1 MAPASA
7 RAASAVSDE
16 AAAERPSA
24 RAAAFEDRP
33 AAPARRRE
41 MVGGLVFERDGRD
54 WPNREASRFISAG
67 GVRFHFQVAGDGPP
81 LLLLHG
87 TGASTHSWRA
97 LLPRLAEHFTVIAP
111 DLPGHGFTSMPAP
124 ERLSLPA
131 MADAVSALLR
141 TLELDPEIVVG
152 HSAGAAVLVRMAL
165 DGRIA
170 PKAIV
175 SLAGALLPL
184 GGFAGQMF
192 SPIAKL
198 MALNPVVPQ
207 LFAWRASNPAVI
219 ERLLDQTGS
228 RIDPAGAAIYAR
240 LARTR
245 GHVAGA
251 LGMMANWD
259 LKSLEA
265 DLPRLAVPLVLVAG
279 GTDRMVRAEV
289 AYDVRRRLPTAE
301 VVMLRGLGHL
311 AHEEKPEL
319 IAAIIER
326 AAGLAPVELAPAGGA

>member
-1 MAPASA
+1 MP
-7 RAASAVSDE
+7 
-16 AAAERPSA
+16 
-24 RAAAFEDRP
+24 
-33 AAPARRRE
+33 
-41 MVGGLVFERDGRD
+41 GGLVFERDGRD
-54 WPNREASRFISAG
+54 WPNRETSLFVSAG
-67 GVRFHFQVAGDGPP
+67 GVRFHVQVAGEGPA
-81 LLLLHG
+81 LLMLHG

-97 LLPRLAEHFTVIAP
+97 LLPRLAQHFTVVAP
-111 DLPGHGFTSMPAP
+111 DLPGHGFSGMPP
-124 ERLSLPA
+124 LERLSLPA
-131 MADAVSALLR
+131 MAAAVSALMH
-141 TLELDPEIVVG
+141 ELDLAPEVAVG

-170 PKAIV
+170 PRVLV

-228 RIDPAGAAIYAR
+228 RIDPEGAAIYAR
-240 LARTR
+240 LARSR

-265 DLPRLAVPLVLVAG
+265 ELPKLAVPLVLVAG

-319 IAAIIER
+319 IAGIIEK
-326 AAGLAPVELAPAGGA
+326 AAGLSPAPPVPAGGT

>member
-1 MAPASA
+1 MMTSATARAGAPAGA
-7 RAASAVSDE
+7 GVEGTAAM
-16 AAAERPSA
+16 
-24 RAAAFEDRP
+24 
-33 AAPARRRE
+33 PARRRD
-41 MVGGLVFERDGRD
+41 GTGSLVFERDGHD
-54 WPNREASRFISAG
+54 WPNREASRFVTAG
-67 GVRFHFQVAGDGPP
+67 GLRFHVQVAGEGPVA
-81 LLLLHG
+81 LLVHG

-97 LLPRLAEHFTVIAP
+97 LLPRLARSFTVVAP
-111 DLPGHGFTSMPAP
+111 DLPGHGFTEMPAP

-131 MADAVSALLR
+131 MADAVAALLH
-141 TLELDPEIVVG
+141 ELGLKPAIAVG
-152 HSAGAAVLVRMAL
+152 HSAGAAVLVRMAI
-165 DGRIA
+165 DGRLA

-228 RIDPAGAAIYAR
+228 RIDAEGAAIYAR

-265 DLPRLAVPLVLVAG
+265 DLPRLSVPLVLVAG

-289 AYDVRRRLPTAE
+289 AYDVRRRLPAAE

-311 AHEEKPEL
+311 AHEEKPDL
-319 IAAIIER
+319 VAGIIER
-326 AAGLAPVELAPAGGA
+326 AAGLAPDGEN

>member
-1 MAPASA
+1 MAPGSA
-7 RAASAVSDE
+7 RTAGAVTDRT
-16 AAAERPSA
+16 A
-24 RAAAFEDRP
+24 DGRP
-33 AAPARRRE
+33 AARSAGFEERSAASSRRRE
-41 MVGGLVFERDGRD
+41 MAGGLVFERDGRD
-54 WPNREASRFISAG
+54 WPNREASRFVSAG
-67 GVRFHFQVAGDGPP
+67 GVRFHFQVAGEGPP

-97 LLPRLAEHFTVIAP
+97 LLPRLARHFTVIAP
-111 DLPGHGFTSMPAP
+111 DLPGHGFTDMPP
-124 ERLSLPA
+124 LDRLSLPA
-131 MADAVSALLR
+131 MADAVSALLQ
-141 TLELDPEIVVG
+141 TLELEPEIAVG
-152 HSAGAAVLVRMAL
+152 HSAGAAVLVRMGL
-165 DGRIA
+165 DKRIA

-228 RIDPAGAAIYAR
+228 RIDAEGAAIYAR

-259 LKSLEA
+259 LRSLEA
-265 DLPRLAVPLVLVAG
+265 DLPRLTVPLVLVAG

-289 AYDVRRRLPTAE
+289 AYDVRRRLPSAE

-311 AHEEKPEL
+311 AHEERPEL
-319 IAAIIER
+319 IAEIIER
-326 AAGLAPVELAPAGGA
+326 AAGLSPAGGA